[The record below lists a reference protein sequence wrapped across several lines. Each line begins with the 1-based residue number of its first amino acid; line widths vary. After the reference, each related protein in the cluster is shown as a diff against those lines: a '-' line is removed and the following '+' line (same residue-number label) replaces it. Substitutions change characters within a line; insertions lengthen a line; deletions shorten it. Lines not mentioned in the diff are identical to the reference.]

1 MFSLEV
7 VLISH
12 WWKWQPLAIR
22 FSSVPSYCI
31 YQALL
36 ELIPFPFLIFRSH
49 PLLHHRPSGLP
60 FFGLLH
66 IPLFHRS
73 TGLIVTFLYVLL
85 LRFVS
90 RWVGKAKA
98 VDLTFC
104 PWCYKPMEDLPSIL
118 TFPRT
123 LLYKWTSNTQSKWRQ
138 QHTSQRSLKKLG
150 HGILATCK
158 INFKLKETWN

>member
-36 ELIPFPFLIFRSH
+36 ELIPFPFLIFSS
-49 PLLHHRPSGLP
+49 PLAPPTIRPS
-60 FFGLLH
+60 LLWVIH